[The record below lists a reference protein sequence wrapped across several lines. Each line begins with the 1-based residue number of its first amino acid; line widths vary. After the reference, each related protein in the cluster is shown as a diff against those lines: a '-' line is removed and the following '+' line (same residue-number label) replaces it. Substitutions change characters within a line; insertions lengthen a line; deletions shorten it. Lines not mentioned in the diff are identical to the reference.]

1 MIQEGNELAG
11 CEFQTF
17 VSCNC
22 YAGVRGQASE
32 HYTTIAP
39 LEIFGPAGEGGIA
52 RSIIDKAK
60 LPILVHLVED
70 RLNAGVQKT
79 QGCFVERGHY
89 ADEGLVGKGEGV
101 FLHAFPHRGGK
112 SIECNPD
119 VVGTL

>member
-39 LEIFGPAGEGGIA
+39 LEIFGPAGEGGVA

-60 LPILVHLVED
+60 LAILVHLGEE
-70 RLNAGVQKT
+70 RLHSGLHQTKGGV
-79 QGCFVERGHY
+79 GERGWWEKVR
-89 ADEGLVGKGEGV
+89 ASSFMLSRIAGERV
-101 FLHAFPHRGGK
+101 L
-112 SIECNPD
+112 SVIQMS
-119 VVGTL
+119 